1 MEGLEE
7 GDLLQHLLTCCSTC
21 CCTIGRTPSQISIR
35 AISLAH
41 ARASTHTRTPTPTHA
56 HTRTIDAHPCPRD
69 TQGTPK
75 RHPKDTKRHP
85 RDTRALPGFH
95 VHEILPSVPQFDVH
109 APFRLRYLNNR
120 VRVRPQVTQGARATE
135 GAEERRQMELRN
147 AAQS

>member
-35 AISLAH
+35 AISPAH

-75 RHPKDTKRHP
+75 RHPKDTQETP
-85 RDTRALPGFH
+85 
-95 VHEILPSVPQFDVH
+95 E
-109 APFRLRYLNNR
+109 RYQAFTSTKSSPVYLSLMSMLLS
-120 VRVRPQVTQGARATE
+120 ASAI
-135 GAEERRQMELRN
+135 
-147 AAQS
+147 